1 VRAREAAGLPEDLVL
16 YCARHDY
23 GSYVLQTTGNLK
35 VIMDTMG
42 QHDVRSA
49 LVSAPQVEVARE
61 VINAR
66 HTAKTDE
73 QANA

>member
-1 VRAREAAGLPEDLVL
+1 
-16 YCARHDY
+16 
-23 GSYVLQTTGNLK
+23 
-35 VIMDTMG
+35 MDTMG